1 MTNALD
7 SHVREFGI
15 ISRLQLLVIVFK
27 ILTTFLSTVY
37 LTCKENSF
45 ANSPKIQTFLFQK
58 SQSLKVNG
66 DYIAIAIQLVV
77 NTSFVRCCWLHLS
90 SPYRRQLNKTANN
103 ERIFLQFFFF
113 SFYRYLSLYGISEI
127 YLQANCLRTNLT
139 LLFMM
144 SQATFSG
151 ASFGCC
157 LSQTSCN

>member
-77 NTSFVRCCWLHLS
+77 NTSFVRCWLHLS

-113 SFYRYLSLYGISEI
+113 FLSIFIVVRDIGDISVGK
-127 YLQANCLRTNLT
+127 LLT
-139 LLFMM
+139 YESHFIIHHVAGNFFRGQFRLLFIPD
-144 SQATFSG
+144 Q
-151 ASFGCC
+151 
-157 LSQTSCN
+157 L